1 MAQSAT
7 LDLARLQLGP
17 VITSQKGAKSSAFTI
32 NGSVVYWA
40 PGQYVCPFEAKSFD
54 GSDASRV
61 SVCLRPDSDLQDQ
74 LMCLDYRVLT
84 LAKENSVALF
94 GKELSDTT
102 LEDKYQSC
110 LKTSESHQPLLRCK
124 INLTGARPCK
134 YWDPTGRRADAPI
147 SWANALVTPRIC
159 VKGLWLNSGQFGCVL
174 EIHDAR
180 VEEPDA
186 SCPF

>member
-1 MAQSAT
+1 MASSAT
-7 LDLARLQLGP
+7 LDIARLQLGP
-17 VITSQKGAKSSAFTI
+17 VITNAKGAKSAAFTI
-32 NGSVVYWA
+32 NGTVVYWA

-74 LMCLDYRVLT
+74 LMCLDHRVLT

-94 GKELSDTT
+94 GKDLSGTT

-110 LKTSESHQPLLRCK
+110 LKTSETHAPLLRCK
-124 INLTGARPCK
+124 INLTGTRPCK
-134 YWDPTGRRADAPI
+134 YWDPTGRRAEPLD
-147 SWANALVTPRIC
+147 SWAGALVTPRIC
-159 VKGLWLNSGQFGCVL
+159 VKGLWMNSGQFGCVL

-180 VEEPDA
+180 VEEPDV

>member
-7 LDLARLQLGP
+7 LDLGP
-17 VITSQKGAKSSAFTI
+17 VITSQKGAKISAFTI
-32 NGSVVYWA
+32 GGSVVYWA

-54 GSDASRV
+54 GTDASRE

-110 LKTSESHQPLLRCK
+110 LKTSETHAPLLRCK

-134 YWDPTGRRADAPI
+134 YWDPTGSRADPPL
-147 SWANALVTPRIC
+147 SWANSLVTPRIC

-180 VEEPDA
+180 VQEPDS
-186 SCPF
+186 SCLF